1 MGTVLHFSG
10 RRATPLIFQSEA
22 TECGL
27 ACLAMIAGHHGD
39 EVDLATLRRDHPVS
53 LKGATIAHLLQMA
66 SRMGMAARPVKVE
79 LEDLHKLALPAV
91 LHWDFNH
98 FVVLVRMRGGRAVIH
113 DPARGLRHL
122 EQNELSAHF
131 TGVCLEV
138 VPSGAFRPRNARPR
152 FSVRDLLGHLLGH
165 LQGVRT
171 AIVQIL
177 LMATALE
184 LLAVLAPL
192 YMQLVVDEAIVA
204 QDSDLVV
211 VLGAGFLLLLLLQV
225 GISAARSWV
234 VMVLGTTL
242 NMQVV
247 SELFAH
253 LVRLPMSFFEKR
265 HLGDISSR
273 FESLNAIQRTLTA
286 SFIEAMVD
294 GLMALL
300 TVGVMFAYHPLLASI
315 VLLAAGLYAS
325 LRAALYRP
333 LLQAQNE
340 QIAHAAKQQSN
351 FLETVRGIQSVKL
364 FNRQLQRVAAHG
376 HLLAE
381 NFNAGIRIQ
390 RLDILYRALNTAL
403 FGIENIAVISAG
415 AMLVLKG
422 SMSVGMLIAFAAFKL
437 QFATRGA
444 AFVDKMI
451 DLRML
456 ALHVERVADIALAP
470 REAEGSVDATSAGL
484 RSDIELRNVS
494 FRYSEFD
501 APILRNVNLRIEE
514 GESVAIVGPSGCGK
528 TTLLKLILGILA
540 PTEGEILVG
549 GVNIATLGTSYR
561 DIVGAVMQ
569 DDELFTGS
577 IADNI
582 CFFDAEPDRKRIEGC
597 ARLAAIED
605 DIVAMPM
612 GYNTLI
618 GDMGTVLSG
627 GQKQRLLLA
636 RALYKQPRI
645 LALDE
650 ATSHL
655 DVERERNVNEAVRAL
670 KLTRICIAHRAETIA
685 MSGRVVT
692 LWGPDATSTPQ
703 RIASAA

>member
-1 MGTVLHFSG
+1 MGTVLNFSG
-10 RRATPLIFQSEA
+10 RRATPLILQTEA

-39 EVDLATLRRDHPVS
+39 QVDLATLRSDHPVS
-53 LKGATIAHLLQMA
+53 LKGATMAHLLQVA
-66 SRMGMAARPVKVE
+66 SRMALVARPVKVE
-79 LEDLHKLALPAV
+79 LEDLPRLALPAV

-113 DPARGLRHL
+113 DPARGACEL
-122 EQNELSAHF
+122 EVADVSKHF
-131 TGVCLEV
+131 TGVCLEIA
-138 VPSGAFRPRNARPR
+138 PAHEFRPRVRRRR
-152 FSVRDLLGHLLGH
+152 FSVLDLLGKLR
-165 LQGVRT
+165 GVRAT
-171 AIVQIL
+171 IALIL
-177 LMATALE
+177 LMASALE
-184 LLAVLAPL
+184 LFAILAPL
-192 YMQLVVDEAIVA
+192 YMELVVDQAIVA
-204 QDSDLVV
+204 QDRDLVV
-211 VLGAGFLLLLLLQV
+211 VLGMGFGLLALAQAG
-225 GISAARSWV
+225 ITAARSWV

-247 SELFAH
+247 TDLFAH

-273 FESLNAIQRTLTA
+273 FESLSAIQRTLTG
-286 SFIEAMVD
+286 SFVEAIVD
-294 GLMALL
+294 GVMALL
-300 TVGVMFAYHPLLASI
+300 TAAVMFVYHPLLASI
-315 VLLAAGLYAS
+315 VLVAAALYAT
-325 LRAALYRP
+325 LRVALYRP

-340 QIAHAAKQQSN
+340 QIAHAARQQTN

-364 FNRQLQRVAAHG
+364 FNRQQQRSTAHG
-376 HLLAE
+376 NLLAE
-381 NFNAGIRIQ
+381 SFNAGIRIQ
-390 RLDILYRALNTAL
+390 RLDIVYRALNGVL
-403 FGIENIAVISAG
+403 FGIENIAVVSLG
-415 AMLVLKG
+415 AVLVLDG
-422 SMSVGMLIAFAAFKL
+422 ALSVGMLFAFAAFKL
-437 QFATRGA
+437 QFVTRAA

-456 ALHVERVADIALAP
+456 GLHVERVADIALEE
-470 REAEGSVDATSAGL
+470 RESDSGIDAVHAGL
-484 RSDIELRNVS
+484 RADVELRNVS
-494 FRYSEFD
+494 FRYSEFEP
-501 APILRNVNLRIEE
+501 PILHRVNLRIEE

-540 PTEGEILVG
+540 PTEGEVLVG

-561 DIVGAVMQ
+561 DLIGAVMQ
-569 DDELFTGS
+569 EDELFAGS
-577 IADNI
+577 VADNI
-582 CFFDAEPDRKRIEGC
+582 SFFDLEADRERIEEC
-597 ARLAAIED
+597 ARLAAIES
-605 DIVAMPM
+605 DILAMPM

-655 DVERERNVNEAVRAL
+655 DVDRERSVNEAVRAL

-685 MSGRVVT
+685 MSGRVIA
-692 LWGPDATSTPQ
+692 LWAPGAPAQLPQ
-703 RIASAA
+703 IAAVA